1 MYGRAPDRDAIG
13 RSVQTGAVTAMPP
26 DQNAAAGLVDFN
38 RNQGSGRRGKT
49 STEQECIFDRRH
61 QPDFGAHSS
70 G

>member
-1 MYGRAPDRDAIG
+1 
-13 RSVQTGAVTAMPP
+13 VQTGAVTAMPP

-49 STEQECIFDRRH
+49 STEQECIFDRRY
-61 QPDFGAHSS
+61 QPDFGARSS